1 VKIKIRFKFKI
12 TRIKNIRISIKLEK
26 GKIMLNKALK
36 ALKNGEFILMYDDE
50 KRESETDMIIGA
62 EFVGGKEVATMR
74 EDAGGLICCC
84 IHPDYCNKLGLP
96 FMTDIMDVAK
106 EKYPLLGKLTPND
119 IPYDERSSF
128 SVWTNHRNTFTGITD
143 NDRALTINSMAKIC
157 GEKRFNDFGKE
168 FRSPGHVSLLRG
180 ADGLL
185 KNRQGHTEI
194 GLAMAEMAG
203 ITPVTVVCEMM
214 DGTTGEARSVEKAE
228 DYAKEHGLIFMDG
241 NIVIEEYSK

>member
-1 VKIKIRFKFKI
+1 
-12 TRIKNIRISIKLEK
+12 
-26 GKIMLNKALK
+26 MLKKALK
-36 ALKNGEFILMYDDE
+36 ALQNGEFILMYDDE

-62 EFVGGKEVATMR
+62 EFVGGKEVAAMR

-106 EKYPLLGKLTPND
+106 DKYPLLGELTPND

-143 NDRALTINSMAKIC
+143 NDRALTISSMAKLC
-157 GEKRFNDFGKE
+157 GEKRFDDFGKE

-214 DGTTGEARSVEKAE
+214 DGTTGEARSVTDAE